1 MPCLNEE
8 KTLGRCMDKAKA
20 YLERAGLGDGR
31 LFVLRAL
38 ARNEESPRR
47 LVERL
52 GELQDIIKAKENDP
66 KCKFILS
73 TIHASK
79 GLEYDTVYLMDVID
93 GIFPEGV
100 PEQGKQAGEKGRDSR
115 CLSGLGIGGKDTI
128 GRRYGDSMPQSMR
141 SEADRDLEAYEE
153 ERRLFYVGVTR
164 AREKLLF
171 FTVNRKSIFGKEL
184 MQSGVSARFGQ
195 GQEGADIRIGAVK
208 AVHGGFRKGKERNA
222 FSEEAFAQFCE
233 ALGEGLIV
241 VHKKFGK
248 GVVAEMEENWVII
261 RFEERE
267 RRFELKTLFEN
278 NLLELQ

>member
-1 MPCLNEE
+1 M
-8 KTLGRCMDKAKA
+8 
-20 YLERAGLGDGR
+20 
-31 LFVLRAL
+31 LRAL